1 MSEKTSG
8 TAPISRRGKAST
20 AQTRA
25 AEHALLGLLAE
36 AEPSSTGVH
45 GYDLLRQFADGAL
58 ADIIRIEPGM
68 LYHHLKSMAKRGLLV
83 TTVERQ
89 ATRPDRQ
96 MHAITESGRESL
108 QIWLTE
114 PVRAT
119 RELRLE
125 FLVKLYLAERVG
137 HAQVSKL
144 LSAQRDVVDH
154 LIASLEQQR
163 DALDSEN
170 PDTRFR
176 RNVHNLRI
184 TQNQA
189 ARIWLDE
196 LA

>member
-1 MSEKTSG
+1 MSEQTR
-8 TAPISRRGKAST
+8 TPVPVSRRGKAST

-25 AEHALLGLLAE
+25 AENALLGLLAE
-36 AEPSSTGVH
+36 ADAGSTGVH

-96 MHAITESGRESL
+96 MHAITDSGRESL
-108 QIWLTE
+108 HTWLVE

-137 HAQVSKL
+137 RELVAQLVN
-144 LSAQRDVVDH
+144 AQRDIIDH
-154 LIASLEQQR
+154 LIASLVQQR
-163 DALDSEN
+163 DALD
-170 PDTRFR
+170 PDNQETRFR

-189 ARIWLDE
+189 ARRWLDE
-196 LA
+196 LV